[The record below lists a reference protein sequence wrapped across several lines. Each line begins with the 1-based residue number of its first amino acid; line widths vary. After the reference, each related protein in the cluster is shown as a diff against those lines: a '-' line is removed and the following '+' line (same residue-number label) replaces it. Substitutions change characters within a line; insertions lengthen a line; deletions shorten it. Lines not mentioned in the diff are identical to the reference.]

1 MAQLGYPGVG
11 LGLEVGSEL
20 GEAGWEVVA
29 LEADAFDGA
38 SQCRGLGGC
47 EGQLGLLADC
57 AFDERCCVA
66 SFGACGKPVEFD
78 HEHVRLIA
86 TEVSTI
92 QAVWLRW
99 HQLLLHTDRLSVA
112 LKPVQKSGRG
122 HQSIEWCDPN
132 ECLRLFIPERVM
144 TACGS
149 RPMSREEGR
158 KPQTTP

>member
-20 GEAGWEVVA
+20 GEAGWEAVA

-38 SQCRGLGGC
+38 SQGRGLGGC

-57 AFDERCCVA
+57 AFDERRCLA

-92 QAVWLRW
+92 QAVWLR
-99 HQLLLHTDRLSVA
+99 
-112 LKPVQKSGRG
+112 
-122 HQSIEWCDPN
+122 
-132 ECLRLFIPERVM
+132 
-144 TACGS
+144 
-149 RPMSREEGR
+149 
-158 KPQTTP
+158 